1 MDKGGQR
8 SDGPR
13 VAVVAVH
20 GIGQQQPRESVRAIA
35 GLLLQLKYPDG
46 TPRFA
51 AFHETP
57 LQVPVRPLA
66 LAPDS
71 GEPMEQEHRFMRD
84 QLAQYQPASGPY
96 DTSRME
102 GIGLTPDGHPS
113 ERIHLYELYWEDLS
127 RLGSGALRLVGS
139 LYQLLFDIANLGK
152 VAAELTPSTEPEWP
166 AYQRLHAATVWI
178 FTRLV
183 PLTWLLMLGT
193 SLTLILLQVP
203 AGAVRLALSLMA
215 GALAFAG
222 AWLAH
227 YRARR
232 HAHGVSMRWAIAV
245 SMVGIAAAFT
255 TGTVLVGAN
264 DLTMAR
270 LVTLAWTLVMCG
282 LIVYIFRAYARLM
295 DAPAGATRTNGIA
308 HVSWVGVAL
317 VLAFT
322 LRMALPAPS
331 IDHLVARV
339 IELFVA
345 ETAVTVAI
353 WYAMYLLGSAAVLIG
368 ASMRVRMRRRS
379 RRSSPGDAQTLLDHH
394 RRALRRTH
402 WTAAATLALATSATL
417 IITFVLWSAI
427 LRTSRGLLQPLPA
440 ELLTKRFVCAP
451 FAVAPGDPETV
462 FAYLT
467 YLLESSAGA
476 GYIVLLVGTLITVLT
491 AIVVLLP
498 AVRAEQAGRSAM
510 TPDASRRLGRDLS
523 DGLATLGVATLVLFV
538 ATYALHPLTSL
549 LHWYQDCFAPVG
561 PLWAT
566 LEDFERS
573 GSRWIAWSGGL
584 LGASG
589 IGFLLLRDRLGP
601 VIDTAL
607 DVDNYMRRAP
617 LDGTTR
623 ARIAERY
630 GSLLRYLNSWCD
642 ADGTPYDRVVI
653 VAHSQGTAITA
664 DLLGFARRE
673 ESANGDLFPLLHG
686 PDQPSERRRLSLFTM
701 GSPLRQVYAR
711 TFPALFEWM
720 NVPGRRWGIPVNTDT
735 QPVAASPDALPDD
748 VAPDPAGLGLWRW
761 VNAYASGDYVGRAI
775 WRRGG
780 PDDETLYAP
789 NHATTDTIG
798 RRRELCIGGGAHT
811 GYWKP
816 DATPVA
822 RELDALIR
830 GALAP

>member
-1 MDKGGQR
+1 MDNGGQR
-8 SDGPR
+8 SGGPR

-35 GLLLQLKYPDG
+35 GLLLQLKYPG
-46 TPRFA
+46 GAPRFA

-66 LAPDS
+66 LAPDD
-71 GEPMEQEHRFMRD
+71 GKPLEQEHQFMRD

-102 GIGLTPDGHPS
+102 GVGLTPDGRAS

-127 RLGSGALRLVGS
+127 RLGSGALRIVGS

-152 VAAELTPSTEPEWP
+152 VAAELTPSSEHEWP

-193 SLTLILLQVP
+193 SLTLLLLQVP
-203 AGAVRLALSLMA
+203 AGAVRLALSVMA
-215 GALAFAG
+215 GGLVFVLA
-222 AWLAH
+222 WIAH
-227 YRARR
+227 YRTRR
-232 HAHGVSMRWAIAV
+232 EGGGASMRWAIAV
-245 SMVGIAAAFT
+245 SIVGIAAAFT
-255 TGTVLVGAN
+255 TGTLLEAVNA
-264 DLTMAR
+264 LTMAR

-282 LIVYIFRAYARLM
+282 LIVWIFRAYARLM
-295 DAPAGATRTNGIA
+295 DAPAGAARTNGVA
-308 HVSWVGVAL
+308 HVSWFGAAL

-322 LRMALPAPS
+322 LGMALPAPS
-331 IDHLVARV
+331 IDHLVARI

-353 WYAMYLLGSAAVLIG
+353 WYLMYLMGSIAALIG
-368 ASMRVRMRRRS
+368 ASMRIRMRRRS
-379 RRSSPGDAQTLLDHH
+379 RRGPDSRLDHQ

-402 WTAAATLALATSATL
+402 WTAAASLALATSATL

-451 FAVAPGDPETV
+451 FAVAPGDPETI
-462 FAYLT
+462 FAFLT
-467 YLLESSAGA
+467 YLLEASAGA
-476 GYIVLLVGTLITVLT
+476 GYIVLLVGTLVMVLT
-491 AIVVLLP
+491 AIVVLVP
-498 AVRAEQAGRSAM
+498 AIRAEQRGTAAM

-549 LHWYQDCFAPVG
+549 LHWYQDCYAPAG
-561 PLWAT
+561 PLWAI
-566 LEDFERS
+566 LEDFEHS
-573 GSRWIAWSGGL
+573 GSGWIAWSGGL

-589 IGFLLLRDRLGP
+589 VGFFLLRERLGP

-617 LDGTTR
+617 VEATTR

-630 GSLLRYLNSWCD
+630 ASLLRYLNSWCD
-642 ADGTPYDRVVI
+642 AEGQSYDRVII

-673 ESANGDLFPLLHG
+673 EAANGDLFPLLHG
-686 PDQPSERRRLSLFTM
+686 PDRPSPQRRLSLFTM

-711 TFPALFEWM
+711 TFPVLFEWM
-720 NVPGRRWGIPVNTDT
+720 NVPGRRWGRPVKSDEIPAPATPG
-735 QPVAASPDALPDD
+735 QLPDD
-748 VAPDPAGLGLWRW
+748 IAPDPAGLGLWRW
-761 VNAYASGDYVGRAI
+761 VNAYASGDYVGRSI

-780 PDDETLYAP
+780 GSDETLYAP
-789 NHATTDTIG
+789 DHAVSDAIG

-816 DATPVA
+816 EATPIA

-830 GALAP
+830 GDLAP